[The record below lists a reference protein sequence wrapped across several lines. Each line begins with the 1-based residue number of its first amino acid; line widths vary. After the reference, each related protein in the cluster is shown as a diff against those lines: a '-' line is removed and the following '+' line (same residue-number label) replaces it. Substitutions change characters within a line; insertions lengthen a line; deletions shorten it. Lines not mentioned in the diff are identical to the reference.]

1 MYACQTIIEFQK
13 KSRERNYL
21 QEQYNAIQKKETQT
35 HTFTKHANEM
45 NVSRSFITDQRKQTD
60 ILNNKQ

>member
-1 MYACQTIIEFQK
+1 MNFK
-13 KSRERNYL
+13 KKAGKELICRNNKT
-21 QEQYNAIQKKETQT
+21 QFRKKNT

-60 ILNNKQ
+60 ILNNKL